1 MYVEFVSIWVIYMGT
16 WGVSVT
22 ASMNTGYLVFF
33 YVCGGVSASV
43 SVLYICGVSMWT
55 CVC

>member
-1 MYVEFVSIWVIYMGT
+1 MWVRG
-16 WGVSVT
+16 GVSVT
-22 ASMNTGYLVFF
+22 ASMNTGYLGV

-43 SVLYICGVSMWT
+43 SVLNICRVSMWT